1 MHEPATCT
9 LLLLAYSKSSAVKQ
23 LFVHRYRAAM
33 KWQLRRRSVTYT
45 TVLKPTSQPRCRRF
59 QYQTSY
65 VSNVKKRATTTPS
78 HFGRAWKS
86 INPSVRHY
94 IVTRNAHDISWDAI
108 SRKSIDTATDR
119 VSIYQFTQIVTTKS
133 SQQAKW
139 SQQIKSLLVTT
150 DLRSHR
156 VAPLSRTFSCRLWIL
171 SAGSRNAA
179 TGGLLVG
186 QSCHVHEDFWTWEVY
201 LWTGLWTWVARLS
214 IASLAALHLG
224 RNVAVTFSECEL
236 P

>member
-1 MHEPATCT
+1 MLRICFTCISTAVFKYQKYAIKSNFNNRHIIMHEPATCT

-94 IVTRNAHDISWDAI
+94 IVTRNAHDISRDAI
-108 SRKSIDTATDR
+108 SRKFVDTAADR
-119 VSIYQFTQIVTTKS
+119 VSIYQFTQV
-133 SQQAKW
+133 
-139 SQQIKSLLVTT
+139 VTT
-150 DLRSHR
+150 DKVIMTSKVSTTDKLVTCYYRS
-156 VAPLSRTFSCRLWIL
+156 T
-171 SAGSRNAA
+171 
-179 TGGLLVG
+179 
-186 QSCHVHEDFWTWEVY
+186 
-201 LWTGLWTWVARLS
+201 
-214 IASLAALHLG
+214 
-224 RNVAVTFSECEL
+224 
-236 P
+236 